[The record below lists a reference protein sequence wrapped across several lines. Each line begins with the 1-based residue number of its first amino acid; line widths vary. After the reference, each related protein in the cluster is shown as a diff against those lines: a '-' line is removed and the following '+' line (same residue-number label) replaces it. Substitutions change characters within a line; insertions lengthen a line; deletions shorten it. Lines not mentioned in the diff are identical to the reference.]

1 MFERANHA
9 RQHGDYAAALEAYR
23 QLQRRFP
30 LSQEARVSYVAM
42 GRMQL
47 DRADAAGALAS
58 FDRYEAW
65 GNVDVDAVVMAGRAL
80 ALDELGAEASSV
92 AWAALLASHPETP
105 YAEHA
110 RLRVAARSM

>member
-1 MFERANHA
+1 
-9 RQHGDYAAALEAYR
+9 
-23 QLQRRFP
+23 
-30 LSQEARVSYVAM
+30 M

-58 FDRYEAW
+58 FEHYEAW

-80 ALDELGAEASSV
+80 ALDELGAASSSQ

>member
-1 MFERANHA
+1 
-9 RQHGDYAAALEAYR
+9 
-23 QLQRRFP
+23 
-30 LSQEARVSYVAM
+30 M

-80 ALDELGAEASSV
+80 ALDELDAEASSR